1 MAEPIDA
8 QVQEL
13 GDFLQRYRERSVHP
27 VLWVGAGASAAAGYP
42 TLGQLEQL
50 LRAQLPGV
58 DQSGFDL
65 INAFIARYSEADL
78 ILELQR
84 HIAQPRPFV
93 QLHEALARLAGAG
106 VCPLLL
112 TTNYDRLI
120 ENALSAAGVAFV
132 SQTLEANF
140 TLQALDT
147 VQVLK
152 LHGDVGDW
160 EHVVLTAASYAEFQR
175 AYPLLQQQLNLHL
188 RTRPVVFVGCS
199 LRDPRLLDWLAGLSV
214 AERRRLFASRVL
226 ITAHDWDA
234 LPPDTRALLDSANVK
249 AITVPQ
255 YDSVTRLLTQVAARL
270 VPPTAQELVFDL
282 TPGEMDWTVVGPLTD
297 SPPHTVPNPLV
308 DADFITLLQEL
319 REWSSQPLR
328 LDDPTT
334 PTVRAR
340 LDRLARQVGARLTQV
355 LCSPA
360 ARAAVARRIHALDQ
374 GRARL
379 TLRVAE
385 RGPRGDQ
392 ALALPWELLMPEE
405 DTFAVHAGQLD
416 VVREAVTDGAPPLT
430 APTAPLTVAVTIAA
444 PEGQAALH
452 YEQEAFRLYAA
463 LAPLGHQVAFSDL
476 GTVEDLITVVEG
488 QRAAII
494 HFSGHGLPGKLA
506 FENDEGF
513 ADVVDIEALI
523 RRLRT
528 HLTRPGQTQ
537 PFPRLFYLASCHGA
551 TGTAGQANPAHPEA
565 PAAAAWPPRDV
576 RSPVDIVLGRGPST
590 AATLHRSGFV
600 QVVGYYGPIGDELC
614 TRTEEAFYRALAG
627 GETTLQAVAEARA
640 RLDEPLVIDGE
651 RFVYPLGWVQLA
663 LYHRGPD
670 LPLAVAGQ
678 SGSVRPPARFTR
690 QHRRGEWLA
699 GAGVW
704 LYRSPTAAARGAPTV
719 AQRSATARVA
729 RSRWPGQ
736 NGPGQP
742 APQ

>member
-58 DQSGFDL
+58 EQSGFAL

-199 LRDPRLLDWLAGLSV
+199 MRDPRLLDWLAGLSV

-385 RGPRGDQ
+385 RGLRGDQ

-444 PEGQAALH
+444 PEGQAALN

-476 GTVEDLITVVEG
+476 GTVEDLTYNVTLVCQTKFAHVESRLSSRKRQGGVVFYTLANLCDRRACSAIVAVGSEHHDGPSFDLPVG
-488 QRAAII
+488 QGGAR
-494 HFSGHGLPGKLA
+494 
-506 FENDEGF
+506 
-513 ADVVDIEALI
+513 VVDLVERIAPRHQLVQRQPALAEPPHEH
-523 RRLRT
+523 REVAVG
-528 HLTRPGQTQ
+528 P
-537 PFPRLFYLASCHGA
+537 A
-551 TGTAGQANPAHPEA
+551 GTAGRAAEDLPHEHVTRIDRRWVTVGHAHEHGGTPVLEA
-565 PAAAAWPPRDV
+565 VHTGPR
-576 RSPVDIVLGRGPST
+576 RGQHLLGRLAKADGVEHKVGPALRDLQNTRHGILPRRIDADAGAELLRERDLLVAEVDHDNRVSP
-590 AATLHRSGFV
+590 
-600 QVVGYYGPIGDELC
+600 QVVRRLDD
-614 TRTEEAFYRALAG
+614 
-627 GETTLQAVAEARA
+627 AEADA
-640 RLDEPLVIDGE
+640 
-651 RFVYPLGWVQLA
+651 
-663 LYHRGPD
+663 
-670 LPLAVAGQ
+670 
-678 SGSVRPPARFTR
+678 
-690 QHRRGEWLA
+690 A
-699 GAGVW
+699 GADHGHR
-704 LYRSPTAAARGAPTV
+704 L
-719 AQRSATARVA
+719 
-729 RSRWPGQ
+729 PGTHV
-736 NGPGQP
+736 G
-742 APQ
+742 